1 MSLKEQSM
9 DETILEIIGSVVVAI
24 ILIAIPICVSL
35 SFVYDWYGG
44 IKMFLIVATMLELF
58 GLVNLITKH
67 NY

>member
-9 DETILEIIGSVVVAI
+9 DETVLEIIGSVVVAI

-44 IKMFLIVATMLELF
+44 IKMFLVVVTILELL
-58 GLVNLITKH
+58 GLMDLIMKH

>member
-1 MSLKEQSM
+1 M

-35 SFVYDWYGG
+35 SFAYDWYGG
-44 IKMFLIVATMLELF
+44 IKTFLVIATIIELL
-58 GLVNLITKH
+58 GLVDLIMKH